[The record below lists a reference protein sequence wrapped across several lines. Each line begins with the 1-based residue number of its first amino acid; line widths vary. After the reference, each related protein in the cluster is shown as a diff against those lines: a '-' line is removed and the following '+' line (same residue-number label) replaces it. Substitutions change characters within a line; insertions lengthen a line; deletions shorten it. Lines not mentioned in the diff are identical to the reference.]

1 MQFRNLTFDLAYL
14 SIPSHF
20 ISERGRER
28 VKEDI
33 RKLQLPEG
41 ISVIGGE
48 LGELEPVQR
57 RAES

>member
-1 MQFRNLTFDLAYL
+1 MSSRLSSAIPLTLELACV
-14 SIPSHF
+14 SGPSHF
-20 ISERGRER
+20 ICGE
-28 VKEDI
+28 
-33 RKLQLPEG
+33 RKLELPEG

>member
-1 MQFRNLTFDLAYL
+1 LT
-14 SIPSHF
+14 SHICPSLL
-20 ISERGRER
+20 ISFLKGAERER

-33 RKLQLPEG
+33 RKLELPEE